1 MNQTEIFEF
10 LNSHPVF
17 YLATVD
23 GNQAR
28 VRGIMLHK
36 ADKQGLVF
44 TTAKYRDVYK
54 QLRTN
59 PKVEVCFHQEHL
71 QIRVTGIAEEIDQ
84 DIELKKE
91 IVAARDFMKPWIAK
105 TGYEP
110 MGLFR
115 ITHCVATE
123 WRMGTTLAEKTYVSL
138 CE

>member
-1 MNQTEIFEF
+1 MTTQEIFEF
-10 LNSHPVF
+10 LNSHPIF
-17 YLATVD
+17 YLATAD
-23 GNQAR
+23 GDQAR

-36 ADKQGLVF
+36 ADEKGLVF

-54 QLRTN
+54 QLITN
-59 PKVEVCFHQEHL
+59 PKVELCFHEQHL
-71 QIRVTGIAEEIDQ
+71 QIRVTGIAEEIDE

-115 ITHCVATE
+115 VTHCVATT
-123 WRMGTTLAEKTYVSL
+123 WTMTNTLAPKIFVNLTA
-138 CE
+138 